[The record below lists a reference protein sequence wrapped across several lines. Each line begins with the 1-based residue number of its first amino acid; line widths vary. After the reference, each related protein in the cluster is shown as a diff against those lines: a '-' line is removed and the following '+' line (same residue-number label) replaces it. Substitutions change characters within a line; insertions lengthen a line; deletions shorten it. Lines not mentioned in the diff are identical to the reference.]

1 MRSPG
6 QRAELPGPCSGL
18 VSRKGRAVKDVP
30 QTRRRASARFPSG
43 LSLAQTTGA
52 QMRAH

>member
-6 QRAELPGPCSGL
+6 ERAELPGPCSGL

-30 QTRRRASARFPSG
+30 QTRRGASAHFP
-43 LSLAQTTGA
+43 LSLARTTGA